1 MTNRNSSIGALTI
14 AVSAF
19 ASIALFWALVLAVVL
34 LGEGSSLS
42 GSRVLNLSEGQ
53 YGLIGVGVGFAL
65 SFGADRIKARQRLKS
80 LRSALAHELDANLRI
95 VHEKRRILAQ
105 VEELIPKGRLL
116 PPNGVRFVSVVYFN
130 HFPELSSH
138 ITQLDRNSLHV
149 IYESQRIFDDLCEAM
164 DRQLT
169 DLAVR
174 NELRGAMTTFLVKLP
189 DLKDQLSMLDKLLAA
204 HISGNPIDVL
214 HTGYSIDF
222 LRKV

>member
-1 MTNRNSSIGALTI
+1 MGALTI
-14 AVSAF
+14 AISAF
-19 ASIALFWALVLAVVL
+19 SGIALFWALVLAVVL

-42 GSRVLNLSEGQ
+42 GVRGINLSEGQ

-65 SFGADRIKARQRLKS
+65 SFGADWIKSRHRLKG

-95 VHEKRRILAQ
+95 VQEKRRILAE

-116 PPNGVRFVSVVYFN
+116 PPNGVRFVSVVYVS

-138 ITQLDRNSLHV
+138 IMPLSRNSLHV
-149 IYESQRIFDDLCEAM
+149 IYESQRIFDELCEAM

-174 NELRGAMTTFLVKLP
+174 NELAGAMTTFLVKLP
-189 DLKDQLSMLDKLLAA
+189 DLKDQLSVLDKLLTA